1 MASPL
6 ERERGDGATAPRR
19 RHRRRR
25 ASRRVA
31 PSTPRHK
38 SKTNTTPNTDVPDGQ
53 RLRGLV
59 EHGPQRVSEV
69 RDLRLPVVPPQLAA
83 CVEINQCFGCT
94 KSFLGDDA
102 AVLAPSSGE
111 EPASPRHRA
120 DVASMAWRTT
130 RRFRTNAPL
139 NFDFHTG
146 NYYYATAPTARRS
159 GALRVV
165 ASLAS
170 RTATGAAGAAR
181 LHH

>member
-6 ERERGDGATAPRR
+6 ERERGDGATAPCR

-59 EHGPQRVSEV
+59 EHGPQRVAEV

-102 AVLAPSSGE
+102 AVLAPSSGK
-111 EPASPRHRA
+111 EPASSHHRA
-120 DVASMAWRTT
+120 GVASMARRTT
-130 RRFRTNAPL
+130 R
-139 NFDFHTG
+139 
-146 NYYYATAPTARRS
+146 
-159 GALRVV
+159 
-165 ASLAS
+165 
-170 RTATGAAGAAR
+170 
-181 LHH
+181 